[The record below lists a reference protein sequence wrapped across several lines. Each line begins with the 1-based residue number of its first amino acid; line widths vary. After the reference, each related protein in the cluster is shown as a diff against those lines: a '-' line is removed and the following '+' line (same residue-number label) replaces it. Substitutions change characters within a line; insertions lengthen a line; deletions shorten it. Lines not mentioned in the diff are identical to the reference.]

1 MCDNPINFFLQRS
14 LPVLSYCLLF
24 KSAITALVKWVSVKL
39 KIISV
44 AILLIKPF
52 LFRKTSQT
60 ITTNLK
66 H

>member
-1 MCDNPINFFLQRS
+1 MCDNPINFFFTKES
-14 LPVLSYCLLF
+14 SSAYCLLF
-24 KSAITALVKWVSVKL
+24 KCAITALVKWVSVKL